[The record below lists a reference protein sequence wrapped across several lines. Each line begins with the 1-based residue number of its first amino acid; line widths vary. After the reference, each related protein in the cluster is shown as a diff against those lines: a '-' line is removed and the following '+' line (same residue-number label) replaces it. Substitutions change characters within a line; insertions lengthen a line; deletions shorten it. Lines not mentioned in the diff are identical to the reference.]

1 MRTTPEVESLL
12 VRALSEFT
20 ATTPLVNPDFPQ
32 SITGRRLDEQLLNDS
47 LIESGVSGKSRRVPL
62 AIGGAAAAAIL
73 AAVLLIVS
81 QTAPTVSAAAELTHI
96 AHIVAAQ
103 QPPTLASGQ
112 FLYSERTATIEITFT
127 SVNGV
132 AVPAVHANFP
142 ISIETWAQ
150 SNGDVSYREHFG
162 AAQFASP
169 AAQKAWS
176 AAGLPEQ
183 FEQKYMGQ
191 GSTVLGTEGTQS
203 AALDVAGLPVDATA
217 LGSLI
222 DEGNTGIPEI
232 DHVSPGPDATGER
245 VTLLLL
251 GPDIGATP
259 EFYSALYK
267 VLSTVPGVKKL
278 GTLTTH
284 SGQTGVGF
292 ALQSS
297 GQDNDQ
303 ERLIVDPTT
312 GTLLEAQNVVFGENL
327 GAQTTSL
334 YALSLTFEILDRIA
348 EPRTLGSAIPPFALW
363 ISARATD
370 RIVSNSTLPS
380 GIEPPGST

>member
-259 EFYSALYK
+259 EFYSALYQ

-292 ALQSS
+292 GLQSS
-297 GQDNDQ
+297 IQRPGHCLRLKTLYS
-303 ERLIVDPTT
+303 ERI
-312 GTLLEAQNVVFGENL
+312 
-327 GAQTTSL
+327 
-334 YALSLTFEILDRIA
+334 
-348 EPRTLGSAIPPFALW
+348 
-363 ISARATD
+363 
-370 RIVSNSTLPS
+370 
-380 GIEPPGST
+380 

>member
-1 MRTTPEVESLL
+1 
-12 VRALSEFT
+12 
-20 ATTPLVNPDFPQ
+20 
-32 SITGRRLDEQLLNDS
+32 
-47 LIESGVSGKSRRVPL
+47 
-62 AIGGAAAAAIL
+62 
-73 AAVLLIVS
+73 
-81 QTAPTVSAAAELTHI
+81 
-96 AHIVAAQ
+96 
-103 QPPTLASGQ
+103 
-112 FLYSERTATIEITFT
+112 
-127 SVNGV
+127 
-132 AVPAVHANFP
+132 VHANFP

-150 SNGDVSYREHFG
+150 SNGDVAYREHFG

-169 AAQKAWS
+169 AAQEAWS

-203 AALDVAGLPVDATA
+203 AALDVAGLPADATA

-222 DEGNTGIPEI
+222 AKGKTGIPEI
-232 DHVSPGPDATGER
+232 DSVSPGPDAVGQR

-259 EFYSALYK
+259 QFYSALYQ

-327 GAQTTSL
+327 GAQSTSL
-334 YALSLTFEILDRIA
+334 YALSLTFEIVDRIA
-348 EPRTLGSAIPPFALW
+348 EPGTLGSAIPPFALW

-370 RIVSNSTLPS
+370 RIVSDSTLPS
-380 GIEPPGST
+380 GIEPPGSP

>member
-1 MRTTPEVESLL
+1 
-12 VRALSEFT
+12 
-20 ATTPLVNPDFPQ
+20 
-32 SITGRRLDEQLLNDS
+32 
-47 LIESGVSGKSRRVPL
+47 
-62 AIGGAAAAAIL
+62 
-73 AAVLLIVS
+73 
-81 QTAPTVSAAAELTHI
+81 LTHI

-103 QPPTLASGQ
+103 EPPTLASGRS
-112 FLYSERTATIEITFT
+112 LYSERTATIEITFT

-132 AVPAVHANFP
+132 AVPAVRANFP
-142 ISIETWAQ
+142 LSIETWAQ
-150 SNGDVSYREHFG
+150 SNGDVAYREHFG

-169 AAQKAWS
+169 AAQEAWS

-217 LGSLI
+217 LGPLI
-222 DEGNTGIPEI
+222 DKGNTGIPEI
-232 DHVSPGPDATGER
+232 DHVSRGPDASGER

-259 EFYSALYK
+259 QFYSALYQ
-267 VLSTVPGVKKL
+267 VLSIVPGVKKL

-292 ALQSS
+292 GLQST
-297 GQDNDQ
+297 GQPHDQ

-312 GTLLEAQNVVFGENL
+312 GTLLEAQNVELGPL
-327 GAQTTSL
+327 GAQFQSTSL

-348 EPRTLGSAIPPFALW
+348 EPRTLGAAIPPFALW

-370 RIVSNSTLPS
+370 RIVSDSTLPS
-380 GIEPPGST
+380 GIEPPGSM

>member
-1 MRTTPEVESLL
+1 MSIDLDALISRSDPLWDHEVPDGSSSAGHRLYEEVLTKCVLESARPRTP
-12 VRALSEFT
+12 
-20 ATTPLVNPDFPQ
+20 
-32 SITGRRLDEQLLNDS
+32 
-47 LIESGVSGKSRRVPL
+47 RRVPV
-62 AIGGAAAAAIL
+62 AIGGAAAAAVL

-103 QPPTLASGQ
+103 EPPTLASGQ
-112 FLYSERTATIEITFT
+112 SLYSQRTATIEMTFT
-127 SVNGV
+127 SVNGI
-132 AVPAVHANFP
+132 AAPAVHANFP

-150 SNGDVSYREHFG
+150 SNGDVAYREHFG
-162 AAQFASP
+162 AAQFTSP
-169 AAQKAWS
+169 AAREAWL

-203 AALDVAGLPVDATA
+203 AALDVAGLPVDATT

-222 DEGNTGIPEI
+222 DQGNTGIPEI
-232 DHVSPGPDATGER
+232 DRVSPGPDATGER
-245 VTLLLL
+245 ITLLLL
-251 GPDIGATP
+251 GPDVGATP
-259 EFYSALYK
+259 RFYSALYQ

-284 SGQTGVGF
+284 SGKTGTGF
-292 ALQSS
+292 GLQLA
-297 GQDNDQ
+297 GQRSDQ

-312 GTLLEAQNVVFGENL
+312 GTLLEAQNVAL
-327 GAQTTSL
+327 GPLGVQSQSTSL

-363 ISARATD
+363 IAARTTD
-370 RIVSNSTLPS
+370 RVVSDSTLPS
-380 GIEPPGST
+380 GIAPPGST